1 MRGELNVYAAELYDY
16 LMSRILCA
24 RIALLW
30 IGLTAATVVTATEP
44 FRRLSWEGVGCAL
57 FITAFRLWDD
67 LADLDF
73 DRRHHPQRVLVM
85 ATSLTCFRVALW
97 TMLTLLVGLVALPAG
112 GVRALSL
119 LLLVSAFWLLYR
131 IDTAQALRRNWRSVL
146 VLVKY
151 PAFVL
156 LLAADPTAILTV
168 LTVSGVFVALV
179 LEEARDGGVTVLC
192 PAAALLGAA
201 IVVWLIL

>member
-1 MRGELNVYAAELYDY
+1 MCTIESFDY
-16 LMSRILCA
+16 LSSRILCA

-30 IGLTAATVVTATEP
+30 ILLTAATVLTAAEP
-44 FRRLSWEGVGCAL
+44 LLRLPWEVLGCAL

-73 DRRHHPQRVLVM
+73 DRRHHPQRVLVR
-85 ATSLTCFRVALW
+85 ATSLTCFCLTLW
-97 TMLTLLVGLVALPAG
+97 TMVALLVGLVTLLAG
-112 GVRALSL
+112 GVRALGL
-119 LLLVSAFWLLYR
+119 LLLVSAFWFLYR
-131 IDTAQALRRNWRSVL
+131 IDRAHALRRDWRRVL

-151 PAFVL
+151 PVFVL
-156 LLAADPTAILTV
+156 LLAADPASVLTV
-168 LTVSGVFVALV
+168 LTVIGVFVVLV
-179 LEEARDGGVTVLC
+179 LEEARDGGVTVLG

>member
-1 MRGELNVYAAELYDY
+1 MCAAELYDY
-16 LMSRILCA
+16 LSSRILCA

-30 IGLTAATVVTATEP
+30 ILLTAATVATATEP
-44 FRRLSWEGVGCAL
+44 LRRLPWEVLGCAL

-67 LADLDF
+67 VADLDF
-73 DRRHHPQRVLVM
+73 DRRHHPQRVLVR
-85 ATSLTCFRVALW
+85 ATSLICFRLALSA
-97 TMLTLLVGLVALPAG
+97 MGVLLIGLVTLLAG
-112 GVRALSL
+112 GVRALGL

-131 IDTAQALRRNWRSVL
+131 IDRAQALRRNWRSVL

-156 LLAADPTAILTV
+156 LLAADPAGVLTV
-168 LTVSGVFVALV
+168 LAASGVFMVLV